1 MTPVDPYRT
10 VLLATSMSEDNS
22 RNLLDR
28 LYRVVLIVAAAV
40 IFGLLLYWIAPD
52 VTPYIGENGAA
63 LWSWAL
69 IVLSGIAAHRLL
81 PKTAMSSVSQLLFAL
96 LVSATMA
103 MVVAWV
109 FILVVDLP
117 VDQGGLPQV
126 LVVGFSALGF
136 AGVLFVPIH
145 LIRKTLGRAV
155 PFIYFLT
162 GALIP
167 ASYVMIWRPLGEED
181 FSANLLA
188 AVLLG
193 ILGTCSAVGFAIATA
208 PLRNRP
214 AVER

>member
-1 MTPVDPYRT
+1 
-10 VLLATSMSEDNS
+10 MSEDNS

-40 IFGLLLYWIAPD
+40 ILGLLLYWIAPD

-63 LWSWAL
+63 LWSWFL
-69 IVLSGIAAHRLL
+69 IVVSGVAAHRLL
-81 PKTAMSSVSQLLFAL
+81 PKTVMSSVSQLLFAL
-96 LVSATMA
+96 LASAAVTMVA
-103 MVVAWV
+103 AWV

-126 LVVGFSALGF
+126 LLVGFSAS
-136 AGVLFVPIH
+136 VLAAIVFVPIH

-167 ASYVMIWRPLGEED
+167 AVYVMIWRPLGED
-181 FSANLLA
+181 FSANLLS
-188 AVLLG
+188 AVLIG
-193 ILGTCSAVGFAIATA
+193 FFGTCSAVGFAVATA
-208 PLRNRP
+208 PLRNEP
-214 AVER
+214 AVDG

>member
-1 MTPVDPYRT
+1 
-10 VLLATSMSEDNS
+10 MSEDNS

-63 LWSWAL
+63 LWSWFL
-69 IVLSGIAAHRLL
+69 IVVSGVAAHRLL
-81 PKTAMSSVSQLLFAL
+81 PKTVMSSVSQLLFAL
-96 LVSATMA
+96 LASAAVTMVA
-103 MVVAWV
+103 AWV

-126 LVVGFSALGF
+126 LLVGFSAS
-136 AGVLFVPIH
+136 VLAAIVFVPIH

-155 PFIYFLT
+155 PFIYFFT

-167 ASYVMIWRPLGEED
+167 AVYVMIWRPLGED
-181 FSANLLA
+181 FSANLLS
-188 AVLLG
+188 AVLIG
-193 ILGTCSAVGFAIATA
+193 FLGTCSAVGFAVATA
-208 PLRNRP
+208 PLRNKP
-214 AVER
+214 AVDG